1 MVMMSEALSP
11 DRLADAASRVPLL
24 RAAGLVVRFPVRAG
38 VMGRPKAWVHAVDG
52 VDLTVRAGETL
63 GLVGESGCGKSTLGR
78 TLLALR
84 RADEGSVEI
93 EGRRVFDLLPAGLK
107 ALRRHAQMV
116 FQDPVASL
124 DPRRTVGSSVR
135 MGLDLHGI
143 GTRAERE
150 AAVAQV
156 FRRVGLRPEHADRF
170 PHEFSGGQRQRVGI
184 ARALVLEPRLLV
196 CDEPVSALDVSVQA
210 QILNLLK
217 DVQAERGLGMLF
229 ISHNLAVVEHMADRV
244 AVMYYG
250 RIVELAGRET
260 LYADPQHPYT
270 RTLLAAVPSHDPAR
284 RQRVAAPA
292 GEPPDPARLPTGCR
306 FRSRC
311 PLAMPRCAAE
321 EPPLLDLGQGHGA
334 ACWAAR
340 GA

>member
-1 MVMMSEALSP
+1 MT
-11 DRLADAASRVPLL
+11 VPLL
-24 RAAGLVVRFPVRAG
+24 QAEGLVVRFPVRSSL
-38 VMGRPKAWVHAVDG
+38 MGRPSAWVRAVDG
-52 VDLTVRAGETL
+52 VDLHLQAGETL

-84 RADEGSVEI
+84 RADGGTVQI
-93 EGRRVFDLLPAGLK
+93 EGQAIFELPSAKLK
-107 ALRRHAQMV
+107 ALRRHAQMI

-124 DPRRTVGSSVR
+124 DPRRTVGGSVR
-135 MGLDLHGI
+135 LGLELHGI

-156 FRRVGLRPEHADRF
+156 LRRVGLRPEHAERY
-170 PHEFSGGQRQRVGI
+170 PHEFSGGQRQRIGI
-184 ARALVLEPRLLV
+184 ARALVLEPRLLI

-217 DVQAERGLGMLF
+217 DVQAERGLGLLF

-250 RIVELAGRET
+250 RIVELAPRAT
-260 LYADPQHPYT
+260 LFARPQHPYT
-270 RTLLAAVPSHDPAR
+270 RALLAAVPSLNPAH
-284 RQRVAAPA
+284 RQATMPA
-292 GEPPDPARLPTGCR
+292 GEPPDPARLPSGCR

-311 PLAMPRCAAE
+311 PIAQPRCAEE
-321 EPPLLDLGQGHGA
+321 EPLLLDLGQNHGA
-334 ACWAAR
+334 ACWAAQ
-340 GA
+340 AA

>member
-1 MVMMSEALSP
+1 MVVTGAP
-11 DRLADAASRVPLL
+11 GDSRVPLL
-24 RAAGLVVRFPVRAG
+24 RASGLAVRFPVRAG
-38 VMGRPKAWVHAVDG
+38 VMGRPLAWVRAVDG
-52 VDLTVRAGETL
+52 VDLEVSAGETL

-84 RADEGSVEI
+84 QPDEGSVEI
-93 EGRRVFDLLPAGLK
+93 EGERVFDLPPARLK

-143 GTRAERE
+143 GNRSGRQ

-156 FRRVGLRPEHADRF
+156 LRRVGLRPEHAERF
-170 PHEFSGGQRQRVGI
+170 PHEFSGGQRQRIGI

-217 DVQAERGLGMLF
+217 DVQAERGLGMVF

-250 RIVELAGRET
+250 RIVEQAPRAA
-260 LYADPQHPYT
+260 LYAGARHPYT
-270 RTLLAAVPSHDPAR
+270 RTLLAAVPSYDPT
-284 RQRVAAPA
+284 QRETTTPPL
-292 GEPPDPARLPTGCR
+292 GEPPDPARLPSGCR
-306 FRSRC
+306 FRARC
-311 PLAMPRCAAE
+311 PIAMPRCAEE
-321 EPPLLDLGQGHGA
+321 EPLLRDLGEGHRA
-334 ACWAAR
+334 ACWAA
-340 GA
+340 

>member
-1 MVMMSEALSP
+1 
-11 DRLADAASRVPLL
+11 
-24 RAAGLVVRFPVRAG
+24 
-38 VMGRPKAWVHAVDG
+38 VDG
-52 VDLTVRAGETL
+52 VDLTVEAGETL

-84 RADEGSVEI
+84 RADEGVVEI
-93 EGRRVFDLLPAGLK
+93 EGERVFDLPPARLK
-107 ALRRHAQMV
+107 TLRRHAQMV

-135 MGLDLHGI
+135 LGLDLHRI
-143 GTRAERE
+143 GTRRERE
-150 AAVAQV
+150 AAVARML
-156 FRRVGLRPEHADRF
+156 RRVGLRPEHVERF
-170 PHEFSGGQRQRVGI
+170 PHEFSGGQRQRIGI

-217 DVQAERGLGMLF
+217 DVQAERGLGMVF

-250 RIVELAGRET
+250 RLVELAPRDV
-260 LYADPQHPYT
+260 LYARPQHPYT

-284 RQRVAAPA
+284 RGAPVPSM

-311 PLAMPRCAAE
+311 PIAMPRCASE
-321 EPPLLDLGQGHGA
+321 EPQLLDLGDRHSA
-334 ACWAAR
+334 ACWAAQ
-340 GA
+340 GV

>member
-1 MVMMSEALSP
+1 MSAP
-11 DRLADAASRVPLL
+11 VPLL
-24 RAAGLVVRFPVRAG
+24 LAAGLVVRFPVRTT
-38 VMGRPKAWVHAVDG
+38 VMGRPDAWVRAVDG
-52 VDLTVRAGETL
+52 VDLTVAAGETL

-84 RADEGSVEI
+84 RPDEGMVAI
-93 EGRRVFDLLPAGLK
+93 EGSRIFDLSRAKLK
-107 ALRRHAQMV
+107 AVRRHAQMV

-124 DPRRTVGSSVR
+124 DPRRTVGGSVR
-135 MGLDLHGI
+135 LGLDLHRI
-143 GTRAERE
+143 GTRGERT
-150 AAVAQV
+150 AKVAQV
-156 FRRVGLRPEHADRF
+156 MRRVGLRPEHAERF

-217 DVQAERGLGMLF
+217 DVQAERGLGMVF

-250 RIVELAGRET
+250 RIVELAARET
-260 LYADPQHPYT
+260 IYANPQHPYT
-270 RTLLAAVPSHDPAR
+270 RTLLAAVPSPDPAR
-284 RQRVAAPA
+284 REPAALPQ
-292 GEPPDPARLPTGCR
+292 GEPPDPARLPSGCR

-311 PLAMPRCAAE
+311 PIAMPRCAAE
-321 EPPLLDLGQGHGA
+321 EPSLLDLGGAHRA
-334 ACWAAR
+334 ACWAAQ
-340 GA
+340 AH

>member
-1 MVMMSEALSP
+1 MNN
-11 DRLADAASRVPLL
+11 RIPLL
-24 RAAGLVVRFPVRAG
+24 RASGLVVRFPVRAG
-38 VMGRPKAWVHAVDG
+38 VMGKPLAWIHAVDG
-52 VDLTVRAGETL
+52 VDLEVRAGETL

-84 RADEGSVEI
+84 KADEGAVEI
-93 EGRRVFDLLPAGLK
+93 EGQRVFDLPAARLK

-124 DPRRTVGSSVR
+124 DPRRTVGGSVR

-143 GTRAERE
+143 GSRAGRQE
-150 AAVAQV
+150 AVARV
-156 FRRVGLRPEHADRF
+156 FRRVGLRPEHAERF
-170 PHEFSGGQRQRVGI
+170 PHEFSGGQRQRIGI

-217 DVQAERGLGMLF
+217 DVQAERGLGMVF

-250 RIVELAGRET
+250 RIVEQAPRAA
-260 LYADPQHPYT
+260 LYAGARHPYT
-270 RTLLAAVPSHDPAR
+270 RALLAAVPSSDPT
-284 RQRVAAPA
+284 QRESSTPPL
-292 GEPPDPARLPTGCR
+292 GEPPDPARLPSGCR
-306 FRSRC
+306 FRARC
-311 PLAMPRCAAE
+311 PIAMPRCAEE
-321 EPPLLDLGQGHGA
+321 EPLLRDLGEQHKV
-334 ACWAAR
+334 ACWAA
-340 GA
+340 

>member
-1 MVMMSEALSP
+1 MSAAAALPVTDRP
-11 DRLADAASRVPLL
+11 DVVQEPLL
-24 RAAGLVVRFPVRAG
+24 RAEGLVVRFPVRAG
-38 VMGRPKAWVHAVDG
+38 VLGRPTGWVRAVDG
-52 VDLTVRAGETL
+52 VSLTVASGETL

-78 TLLALR
+78 TMLALR
-84 RADEGSVEI
+84 RPDEGMVEI
-93 EGRRVFDLLPAGLK
+93 EGRRIYDLAPGELK

-124 DPRRTVGSSVR
+124 DPRRTVGRSVR

-150 AAVAQV
+150 QAVARI
-156 FRRVGLRPEHADRF
+156 FRRVGLQPEHAERF

-184 ARALVLEPRLLV
+184 ARALILNPRLLV
-196 CDEPVSALDVSVQA
+196 CDEPVSALDVSIQA

-217 DVQAERGLGMLF
+217 DVQAERGLGTLF

-250 RIVELAGRET
+250 RIVELATRDA
-260 LYADPQHPYT
+260 LYAAPQHPYT
-270 RTLLAAVPSHDPAR
+270 RALLAAVPSPDPA
-284 RQRVAAPA
+284 QRDRPAPPT

-311 PLAMPRCAAE
+311 PIAMPRCAAE
-321 EPPLLDLGQGHGA
+321 EPGLLDLGHGHQA
-334 ACWAAR
+334 ACWAVT
-340 GA
+340 

>member
-1 MVMMSEALSP
+1 MVVTAP
-11 DRLADAASRVPLL
+11 AKPGVPLL
-24 RAAGLVVRFPVRAG
+24 RAAGLVVRFPVRASL
-38 VMGRPKAWVHAVDG
+38 MGRSTAWVRAVDG
-52 VDLTVRAGETL
+52 VDLTLAAGETL

-84 RADEGSVEI
+84 RADEGTVEI
-93 EGRRVFDLLPAGLK
+93 EGQRVFDLSPAALK
-107 ALRRHAQMV
+107 GLRRRAQMV

-124 DPRRTVGSSVR
+124 DPRRTVGGSVR
-135 MGLDLHGI
+135 LGLDLHGI
-143 GTRAERE
+143 GTRRERE
-150 AAVAQV
+150 AAVAATL
-156 FRRVGLRPEHADRF
+156 RRVGLRPEHAERF

-184 ARALVLEPRLLV
+184 ARALILEPHLLI

-217 DVQAERGLGMLF
+217 DIQAERGLGMVF

-250 RIVELAGRET
+250 RIVELATRDA
-260 LYADPQHPYT
+260 LYASPQHPYT
-270 RTLLAAVPSHDPAR
+270 RALLAAVPSPDPEQR
-284 RQRVAAPA
+284 RDQAAPM
-292 GEPPDPARLPTGCR
+292 GEPPDPARLPEGCR

-321 EPPLLDLGQGHGA
+321 EPPLLDLGNGHRA
-334 ACWAAR
+334 ACWAAN
-340 GA
+340 AA

>member
-1 MVMMSEALSP
+1 M
-11 DRLADAASRVPLL
+11 
-24 RAAGLVVRFPVRAG
+24 VRFPVRAG
-38 VMGRPKAWVHAVDG
+38 VMGRPRAWVRAVDG
-52 VDLTVRAGETL
+52 VSLTVAAGETL

-84 RADEGSVEI
+84 HADEGTVEI
-93 EGRRVFDLLPAGLK
+93 EGQRVFDLPPARLK

-124 DPRRTVGSSVR
+124 DPRRTVRRSVR
-135 MGLDLHGI
+135 LGLDLHRV

-150 AAVAQV
+150 RAVAQV
-156 FRRVGLRPEHADRF
+156 LRRVGLRPEHADRF

-184 ARALVLEPRLLV
+184 ARALVLDPRLLV

-217 DVQAERGLGMLF
+217 DVQAERGLGMVF

-250 RIVELAGRET
+250 RIVELAPRDV

-270 RTLLAAVPSHDPAR
+270 RALLAAVPSYDPA
-284 RQRVAAPA
+284 QRAVAPPA
-292 GEPPDPARLPTGCR
+292 SGEPPDPAQLPTGCR

-311 PLAMPRCAAE
+311 PLAMPRCAEE
-321 EPPLLDLGQGHGA
+321 EPGLIDLAPGHAA
-334 ACWAAR
+334 ACWAAE
-340 GA
+340 AA